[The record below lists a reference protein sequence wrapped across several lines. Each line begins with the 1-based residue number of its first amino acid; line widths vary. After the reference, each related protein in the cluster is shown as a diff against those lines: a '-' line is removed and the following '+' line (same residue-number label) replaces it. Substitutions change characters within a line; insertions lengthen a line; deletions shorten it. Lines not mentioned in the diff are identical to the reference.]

1 MVRGRVGLFLL
12 LVFLFF
18 SSCASVSKRG
28 IGMHPTESYSTIEGY
43 SQVGVAS
50 WYGVDE
56 DGGKTASGE
65 SFSMHGYTAAHQ
77 TLPIG
82 AMVRVVN
89 LENGRDVIVKIND
102 RGPFKKGRIIDLS
115 YAAAKSIEM
124 LGKGTAKVRVEVISV
139 PGRKGDY
146 FDAKYSV
153 QVGSFKDKQ
162 DALGLKEQ
170 LDGSL
175 SDVRVE
181 PTDLDGD
188 IYYRIR
194 IGRFS
199 QRDEAEELAARLRR
213 SGYTGSV
220 IQE

>member
-1 MVRGRVGLFLL
+1 MVRRRAGLFLL

-18 SSCASVSKRG
+18 SSCASVSKRN
-28 IGMHPTESYSTIEGY
+28 IGMHPTEGYSGIEGY

-65 SFSMHGYTAAHQ
+65 RFSMHSYTAAHQ

-82 AMVRVVN
+82 TMVRVVN

-102 RGPFKKGRIIDLS
+102 RGPFKEGRIIDLS
-115 YAAAKSIEM
+115 YAAAKSIGM
-124 LGKGTAKVRVEVISV
+124 LGRGTAKVRVEVMSV
-139 PGRKGDY
+139 SGRKGDY
-146 FDAKYSV
+146 FDAKYTV

-162 DALGLKEQ
+162 GALGLKEQ
-170 LDGSL
+170 LNGSL
-175 SDVRVE
+175 SDVRIE
-181 PTDLDGD
+181 STDLDGD

-199 QRDEAEELAARLRR
+199 QRGEAEELAERLRR

>member
-1 MVRGRVGLFLL
+1 MVRGGIGLFLL
-12 LVFLFF
+12 LTVLFF
-18 SSCASVSKRG
+18 SSCASISKRG
-28 IGMHPTESYSTIEGY
+28 IGMHPNESYSKLEGY
-43 SQVGVAS
+43 SQIGVAS

-65 SFSMHGYTAAHQ
+65 RFSMNSYTAAHQ

-82 AMVRVVN
+82 TVVRVVN

-115 YAAAKSIEM
+115 YAAAKSIGI
-124 LGKGTAKVRVEVISV
+124 LGRGTAKVRVEVISA
-139 PGRKGDY
+139 PGRSVDF
-146 FDAKYSV
+146 FDAKYTV

-162 DALGLKEQ
+162 SALDLKEH

-175 SDVRVE
+175 SDVRIE
-181 PTDLDGD
+181 PADLNGD

-194 IGRFS
+194 IGKFS

>member
-1 MVRGRVGLFLL
+1 MSRERIGLFLL
-12 LVFLFF
+12 LTVLFF

-28 IGMHPTESYSTIEGY
+28 IGMRPTENN
-43 SQVGVAS
+43 SQIGVAS

-65 SFSMHGYTAAHQ
+65 RFSMHSYTAAHQ

-82 AMVRVVN
+82 TVVRVVN

-115 YAAAKSIEM
+115 YAAAKSIGM

-139 PGRKGDY
+139 PGRSADY
-146 FDAKYSV
+146 FDAKYTV
-153 QVGSFKDKQ
+153 QVGSFKDKRS
-162 DALGLKEQ
+162 ALDLKEH
-170 LDGSL
+170 LDSSL
-175 SDVRVE
+175 SDVRIE
-181 PTDLDGD
+181 PIDLDGD

-199 QRDEAEELAARLRR
+199 QRDEAEELATRLRR

>member
-1 MVRGRVGLFLL
+1 
-12 LVFLFF
+12 
-18 SSCASVSKRG
+18 
-28 IGMHPTESYSTIEGY
+28 
-43 SQVGVAS
+43 
-50 WYGVDE
+50 
-56 DGGKTASGE
+56 
-65 SFSMHGYTAAHQ
+65 
-77 TLPIG
+77 
-82 AMVRVVN
+82 
-89 LENGRDVIVKIND
+89 
-102 RGPFKKGRIIDLS
+102 
-115 YAAAKSIEM
+115 M
-124 LGKGTAKVRVEVISV
+124 LGKGTAKVKVEVISV

-146 FDAKYSV
+146 FDAKYTV
-153 QVGSFKDKQ
+153 QVGSFKDEQ
-162 DALGLKEQ
+162 GALGLKEQ

-175 SDVRVE
+175 SDVRIE

>member
-1 MVRGRVGLFLL
+1 MVRRRAGLFLL
-12 LVFLFF
+12 LVLLFF
-18 SSCASVSKRG
+18 SSCASISKRG
-28 IGMHPTESYSTIEGY
+28 IGARPTENYSKIEGY

-65 SFSMHGYTAAHQ
+65 RFSKNSYTAAHQ

-82 AMVRVVN
+82 TMARVVN

-102 RGPFKKGRIIDLS
+102 RGPFKKGRILDLS

-124 LGKGTAKVRVEVISV
+124 LGKGTAKVRVEVISI
-139 PGRKGDY
+139 PGRKSDY
-146 FDAKYSV
+146 FDAKYTV

-175 SDVRVE
+175 SDVRIE

-199 QRDEAEELAARLRR
+199 QRDEAEKLAARLRR

-220 IQE
+220 IEE

>member
-1 MVRGRVGLFLL
+1 MVRRRAGLLLLLIFLFL
-12 LVFLFF
+12 
-18 SSCASVSKRG
+18 SACASVSKIG
-28 IGMHPTESYSTIEGY
+28 IGTNSTKSHSRIEGY
-43 SQVGVAS
+43 SQIGVAS

-65 SFSMHGYTAAHQ
+65 HFSKNSYTAAHQ

-82 AMVRVVN
+82 TMVRVVN

-102 RGPFKKGRIIDLS
+102 RGPFKKGRVMDLS

-139 PGRKGDY
+139 PGRKRDY
-146 FDAKYSV
+146 FDAKYTV
-153 QVGSFKDKQ
+153 QVGSFKDEQ
-162 DALGLKEQ
+162 DALSLQEQ
-170 LDGSL
+170 LNDSL

-181 PTDLDGD
+181 RTDLEGG

-199 QRDEAEELAARLRR
+199 QRGDAEELAGRLRR

>member
-1 MVRGRVGLFLL
+1 MVRRRAGLLLL
-12 LVFLFF
+12 LVLLFF
-18 SSCASVSKRG
+18 SSCASISK
-28 IGMHPTESYSTIEGY
+28 IGMGTRPTENYSKIEGD

-65 SFSMHGYTAAHQ
+65 RFSKNSYTAAHQ

-82 AMVRVVN
+82 TMARVVN
-89 LENGRDVIVKIND
+89 LENGRDAIVKIND

-124 LGKGTAKVRVEVISV
+124 LGKGTAKVRVEVISI
-139 PGRKGDY
+139 PGRKSDY
-146 FDAKYSV
+146 FDAKYTV

-175 SDVRVE
+175 SDVRIE
-181 PTDLDGD
+181 PTDLEGE

-199 QRDEAEELAARLRR
+199 QRDEAEDLAAGLRR

-220 IQE
+220 IEE

>member
-1 MVRGRVGLFLL
+1 MVRGGIGLFLL
-12 LVFLFF
+12 LTVLFF
-18 SSCASVSKRG
+18 SSCASISKRG
-28 IGMHPTESYSTIEGY
+28 IGMRPNEGY
-43 SQVGVAS
+43 SQIGVAS

-65 SFSMHGYTAAHQ
+65 RFSMNSYTAAHQ

-82 AMVRVVN
+82 TVVRVVN

-115 YAAAKSIEM
+115 YAAAKSIGI
-124 LGKGTAKVRVEVISV
+124 LGRGTAKVRVEVISA
-139 PGRKGDY
+139 PGRSVDF
-146 FDAKYSV
+146 FDAKYTV

-162 DALGLKEQ
+162 SALDLKEH

-175 SDVRVE
+175 SDVRIE
-181 PTDLDGD
+181 PADLNGD

>member
-1 MVRGRVGLFLL
+1 MVRRRAGLLLL
-12 LVFLFF
+12 LVLLFF
-18 SSCASVSKRG
+18 SSCASISKRG
-28 IGMHPTESYSTIEGY
+28 IGARPTENYSKIEGY

-65 SFSMHGYTAAHQ
+65 RFSKNSYTAAHQ

-82 AMVRVVN
+82 TMARVVN

-124 LGKGTAKVRVEVISV
+124 LGKGTAKVRVEVVSI
-139 PGRKGDY
+139 PGRKSDY
-146 FDAKYSV
+146 FDAKYTV

-175 SDVRVE
+175 GDVRIE

-199 QRDEAEELAARLRR
+199 QRDEAEKLAARLRR

-220 IQE
+220 IEE